1 MQANNLTKVSSEAD
15 RWDAGTRSS
24 EVISGNGRVSTT
36 VAETDTDRVIGLS
49 SEDSGVGYTDIDF
62 AIRLDSTGR
71 IDIYENGLL
80 VRSNLA
86 SYDTGDVVSI
96 QRSGAQI
103 DYLLN
108 GSVIYTSTEISTGNL
123 HVNTSLF
130 SNGATLNNIVIDD
143 GAVASSDN
151 YQVLTAT
158 PTITIDD
165 VGGDNAIDGIEA
177 GRDQLVTG
185 SASGI
190 AEGETITVSLNG
202 NNYSAVVNDGVWAAV
217 IPASALVAGSITA
230 SYTNAAGATANASQA
245 ITLDAAPLTIS
256 LDDSELLAGET
267 ATVTFTFAEAV
278 TDFGLDDIS
287 VASGSLSNLQSSDG
301 GVTWTAVLTPEA
313 GVDQAENAISVN
325 ANWRFVSG
333 NPVPTAGGEFAVTF
347 AGNYDPAT
355 TQVYG
360 NSLSKIGVDGW
371 ASTVPAL
378 PNGDVDSGAFSDQA
392 IHGDGYLATTLVG
405 DGSQVGAIGLSSAN
419 ANDSLYSM
427 DYAVSYGA
435 NGKLSFYQNG
445 TLQLSADVSAVEGDE
460 LKLAVND
467 GVVSVLL
474 NDALVHSFTQNSN
487 GAPLHADVA
496 LYSTGAAFDNI
507 VMSDDAVAAS
517 ANYDVDTESL
527 LSSVA
532 ASGNTVT
539 VAYSADLSA
548 LYTPSASS
556 FEVAVDGAGRQVTA
570 VNIFNGQLQVTFSGD
585 ALADDEQLEFSYTA
599 TGSNQLQDLA
609 GGLMDNIG
617 NAVVGNG
624 NLTTLTGTRGA
635 DTIVGSAGDDV
646 ITGNQGN
653 DVLFGMAGADTF
665 DYNRLTNGN
674 GTDTIMDFETGAGGD
689 VIDLSDLLVGYESGT
704 SDLADFIIVDTVS
717 ETDDTLALRI
727 DTDGVSDVNS
737 DPFSPNLTIVLDNIS
752 AADVNLSTFVDDLNT
767 NGNIVL

>member
-1 MQANNLTKVSSEAD
+1 M
-15 RWDAGTRSS
+15 
-24 EVISGNGRVSTT
+24 
-36 VAETDTDRVIGLS
+36 
-49 SEDSGVGYTDIDF
+49 
-62 AIRLDSTGR
+62 
-71 IDIYENGLL
+71 
-80 VRSNLA
+80 
-86 SYDTGDVVSI
+86 
-96 QRSGAQI
+96 
-103 DYLLN
+103 
-108 GSVIYTSTEISTGNL
+108 
-123 HVNTSLF
+123 
-130 SNGATLNNIVIDD
+130 
-143 GAVASSDN
+143 
-151 YQVLTAT
+151 
-158 PTITIDD
+158 
-165 VGGDNAIDGIEA
+165 
-177 GRDQLVTG
+177 
-185 SASGI
+185 
-190 AEGETITVSLNG
+190 
-202 NNYSAVVNDGVWAAV
+202 
-217 IPASALVAGSITA
+217 
-230 SYTNAAGATANASQA
+230 
-245 ITLDAAPLTIS
+245 
-256 LDDSELLAGET
+256 
-267 ATVTFTFAEAV
+267 
-278 TDFGLDDIS
+278 
-287 VASGSLSNLQSSDG
+287 
-301 GVTWTAVLTPEA
+301 
-313 GVDQAENAISVN
+313 
-325 ANWRFVSG
+325 
-333 NPVPTAGGEFAVTF
+333 PTADGEFAVTF

-378 PNGDVDSGAFSDQA
+378 PNGDIDSGAFSDQA

-419 ANDSLYSM
+419 ANDSIYSM

-435 NGKLSFYQNG
+435 GGELSFYQNG

-548 LYTPSASS
+548 LYAPSASS

-617 NAVVGNG
+617 DAVVGNG

-717 ETDDTLALRI
+717 ETDDTLVLRI

>member
-1 MQANNLTKVSSEAD
+1 M
-15 RWDAGTRSS
+15 
-24 EVISGNGRVSTT
+24 
-36 VAETDTDRVIGLS
+36 
-49 SEDSGVGYTDIDF
+49 
-62 AIRLDSTGR
+62 
-71 IDIYENGLL
+71 
-80 VRSNLA
+80 
-86 SYDTGDVVSI
+86 SI

-123 HVNTSLF
+123 HVDTSLF

-190 AEGETITVSLNG
+190 AEGEAITVSLNG
-202 NNYSAVVNDGVWAAV
+202 TDYSAVVNDGVWAAV
-217 IPASALVAGSITA
+217 IPSSALVAGNITA
-230 SYTNAAGATANASQA
+230 SYTNAAGVTANASQA

-313 GVDQAENAISVN
+313 GVDRAENAISVN
-325 ANWRFVSG
+325 ANWRFVSD
-333 NPVPTAGGEFAVTF
+333 NPVPTADGEFAVTF

-378 PNGDVDSGAFSDQA
+378 PNGDIDSGAFSDQA

-419 ANDSLYSM
+419 ANDSIYSM

-435 NGKLSFYQNG
+435 GGELSFYQNG

-548 LYTPSASS
+548 LYAPSASS

-617 NAVVGNG
+617 DAVVGNG

-717 ETDDTLALRI
+717 ETDDTLVLRI